1 MSSIA
6 SVSGAATVS
15 GAAAPAASA
24 APTSSPGASHV
35 GDATPGR
42 IGNLDS
48 AYQAADQQIAAT
60 ADRLG
65 EDPMF
70 RMIMAMLVLGAMS
83 GEKEDDEQTSG
94 MAMLAL
100 GFMMGQS
107 GEPGV
112 AGAGQSGSAY
122 AAAPE
127 GGASITPAP
136 AATGSTLDVMA

>member
-6 SVSGAATVS
+6 SVSGAGGTAAVS
-15 GAAAPAASA
+15 GAAAPA
-24 APTSSPGASHV
+24 SSPGAAPA

-48 AYQAADQQIAAT
+48 AYQAADQQIAAS

-70 RMIMAMLVLGAMS
+70 RMIMAMLLLGAMS
-83 GEKEDDEQTSG
+83 GEKEDDEQSNG

-107 GEPGV
+107 GDAGMAG
-112 AGAGQSGSAY
+112 AGAGQSGAAY
-122 AAAPE
+122 TAAPD
-127 GGASITPAP
+127 GGASATPAP